1 MVVSEGFVIISENVL
16 QMFSEDLF
24 VENVGEDNVY
34 LHSLSFV
41 SAGIT
46 HTSRNDQIV
55 GLFYLFLHPGI
66 QTPSPT
72 VVQFPQHPGRSANLT
87 STPRSTEHPCLPRYG

>member
-1 MVVSEGFVIISENVL
+1 MKMVVSEGFVNISENVL
-16 QMFSEDLF
+16 LMFSKDLF

-46 HTSRNDQIV
+46 PTSRNDQIV
-55 GLFYLFLHPGI
+55 GLFYLF
-66 QTPSPT
+66 
-72 VVQFPQHPGRSANLT
+72 
-87 STPRSTEHPCLPRYG
+87 

>member
-1 MVVSEGFVIISENVL
+1 MKMVVSEGFVIISENVL

-41 SAGIT
+41 SASIT

-55 GLFYLFLHPGI
+55 GLFYLFCVQASRHPDT
-66 QTPSPT
+66 QSHRRPVP
-72 VVQFPQHPGRSANLT
+72 P
-87 STPRSTEHPCLPRYG
+87 TPR